1 MRPHKKIAISA
12 RGDSRQQRVAAGER
26 SPPTVDGVTM
36 SANGKKFSFW
46 EQTGFGGLSGIIEVC
61 CTQPTVAVK
70 NALQEARPI
79 HFTPRFMYTG
89 LVVNAASIAPIT
101 AVQFGANMALTPY
114 FAGKD
119 GTLSPVMKV
128 ATACSAGMISSL
140 VSGPAELVMIQQQRF
155 NTSLGG
161 TFKSLVSQRGP
172 AIMGKGLSL
181 AAGRDGLYVGFVL
194 GTCSVVTSQLQ
205 QSFGLSPSAAFTV
218 GGLASG
224 IGAAIMTHPFD
235 TMKTKVQGNAL
246 EPNQA
251 SIPEVFRSIWKEGGL
266 GGFYKGFTARGVR
279 LTAAMF
285 ILNISKSKMEDALVA
300 FKSDSKNTTGGES
313 VRQVL

>member
-1 MRPHKKIAISA
+1 
-12 RGDSRQQRVAAGER
+12 
-26 SPPTVDGVTM
+26 M

-46 EQTGFGGLSGIIEVC
+46 EQTGIGGLSGIIEVC

-140 VSGPAELVMIQQQRF
+140 VSGLAELVMIQQQGS
-155 NTSLGG
+155 TPLGR
-161 TFKSLVSQRGP
+161 TFKSLVSQRAP
-172 AIMGKGLSL
+172 RSCAS
-181 AAGRDGLYVGFVL
+181 ASQRRTACTGFVL